1 MPQETLFRIHA
12 PIPDLIIRDKAQTIE
27 LQVYDASGTLVAPTS
42 GTLTLKNGG
51 GTAIIDEQAITVT
64 ADIATYALTAA
75 DLPTTEAFSAYW
87 LEEWTLLIGT
97 ETHTFTRSAHLVRS
111 ELFPTVVQA
120 DLERSHQN
128 LSRAIKTGGDAD
140 TFITEAWYQI
150 LRRLLKNGRFPELIL
165 SPYSLHDALA
175 YRTLE
180 LIFRDAHTA
189 AGDGKY
195 LELSETY
202 AEAYEREWDTIS
214 LDRYDWG
221 QDGIVGE
228 DDKASAESVVYFGGP
243 GVPTGWLDTWQP

>member
-27 LQVYDASGTLVAPTS
+27 LQVYDASGTLIAPTS

-51 GTAIIDEQAITVT
+51 GTAIIDAQAVTVT

-75 DLPTTEAFSAYW
+75 DLPTTEAYSSNW

-97 ETHTFTRSAHLVRS
+97 ETHTFSRAAHLVRS

-128 LSRAIKTGGDAD
+128 LSRAIKTGNDAD
-140 TFITEAWYQI
+140 SFITEAWYQI
-150 LRRLLKNGRFPELIL
+150 LRRLLKNGRFPEMIL

-175 YRTLE
+175 YRSLE
-180 LIFRDAHTA
+180 LIFRDAHSA

-195 LELSETY
+195 AEL
-202 AEAYEREWDTIS
+202 AEAYHEAYESEWATLV
-214 LDRYDWG
+214 LDNYDYA
-221 QDGIVGE
+221 QDGIIS
-228 DDKASAESVVYFGGP
+228 DDDSTAAEAVVYFGGP
-243 GVPTGWLDTWQP
+243 GVATEWLRWPR